1 MMAAM
6 LTAAEL
12 TAMRATQAE
21 ALPDSGTI
29 TRATLSSDGAGGQSE
44 SWGTGSTVS
53 CRLGRLGQSGEER
66 AIAERLT
73 GVTPFVVTVPTGTDI
88 RPEDRITI
96 AGRTFEVAAVLAT
109 GAWETALR
117 VAVTEVE

>member
-1 MMAAM
+1 M
-6 LTAAEL
+6 LTSDEL

-21 ALPDSGTI
+21 ALPDSCTI

-44 SWGTGSTVS
+44 GWDTSATVS

-66 AIAERLT
+66 AIAERLAAM
-73 GVTPFVVTVPTGTDI
+73 TPFVVTVPTGTDI
-88 RPEDRITI
+88 RPEDRIAI
-96 AGRTFEVAAVLAT
+96 GGRTFEVVAVLAT
-109 GAWETALR
+109 GVWETALR